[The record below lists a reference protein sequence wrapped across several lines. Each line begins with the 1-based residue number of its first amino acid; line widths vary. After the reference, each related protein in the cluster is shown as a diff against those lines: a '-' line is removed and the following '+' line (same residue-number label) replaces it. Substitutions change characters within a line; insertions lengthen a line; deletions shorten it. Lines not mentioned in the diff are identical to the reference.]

1 MNVVVTGGG
10 TLAPIDDVRQIANA
24 STGRFSAEIAEACL
38 RRGANVWHVLAP
50 GAQRP
55 LLRQSL
61 FDLEAPDPAAEHARL
76 DALRDEYECLKHRL
90 HLCPLSTGT
99 VGEYASVLRS
109 VLREQPIDLA
119 FLAMAASDFEPEP
132 LPGKIRSDLPELV
145 IRCKPAPK
153 VIQSVRN
160 WAPEVFLV
168 GFKLLSGSTP
178 EGLIAEAEAACRA
191 NRADMTVANDL
202 RLLRAGR
209 HTVHLV
215 RPGEP
220 TETLGP
226 GGPIADRLVERAW
239 TWVESSRRGSCAD
252 VG

>member
-24 STGRFSAEIAEACL
+24 STGRFSAEISEAAL
-38 RRGANVWHVLAP
+38 RRGAEVWHVSAP

-55 LLRQSL
+55 LVRQAVL
-61 FDLEAPDPAAEHARL
+61 DLESGDPEGEFRRL
-76 DALRDEYECLKHRL
+76 EALRGEYQRLKGRL
-90 HLCPLSTGT
+90 HLRILETGT

-109 VLREQPIDLA
+109 VLTGQRIDLA
-119 FLAMAASDFEPEP
+119 FLAMAVSDFEPEP
-132 LPGKIRSDLPELV
+132 TGGKIRSDLAELV
-145 IRCKPAPK
+145 LRCRPAPK
-153 VIQSVRN
+153 VIRSVKD
-160 WAPEVFLV
+160 WAPGVFLV

-178 EGLIAEAEAACRA
+178 EVLVEEALAACRA
-191 NRADMTVANDL
+191 NRADATVANDL

-220 TETLGP
+220 VETLGP
-226 GGPIADRLVERAW
+226 GGPVAEELVSRAFG
-239 TWVESSRRGSCAD
+239 WVEAGERTH

>member
-38 RRGANVWHVLAP
+38 RRGANVWHVVAP

-55 LLRQSL
+55 LLRKAV
-61 FDLEAPDPAAEHARL
+61 FDLDAVDSEAEHARVEAVREEYQRL
-76 DALRDEYECLKHRL
+76 KGRLQLRALT
-90 HLCPLSTGT
+90 TGT
-99 VGEYASVLRS
+99 VGEYSAVLRS
-109 VLREQPIDLA
+109 VLREQPVDLA

-132 LPGKIRSDLPELV
+132 MSGKIRSDLPELV
-145 IRCKPAPK
+145 LRCRPAPK
-153 VIQSVRN
+153 VIQSVRD

-168 GFKLLSGSTP
+168 GFKLLSGSTA
-178 EGLIAEAEAACRA
+178 GRLISEAEAACEA
-191 NRADMTVANDL
+191 NRADATVANDL

-226 GGPIADRLVERAW
+226 GGAIAERLVERAW
-239 TWVESSRRGSCAD
+239 TWVEGRRRSRAD
-252 VG
+252 AG